1 MPDPGTIGVVLGT
14 STSKS
19 STTGA
24 LVPALGGQAEVPCVD
39 RDVLL

>member
-1 MPDPGTIGVVLGT
+1 MSDPGTVGAVLGT

-24 LVPALGGQAEVPCVD
+24 QIPALGGQAEVYCAD